1 MATGIIKRLVAER
14 GFGFVAEEGRE
25 GELFFHASTVRR
37 VAFEGLRVGQR
48 VEFDS
53 EPDPGGR
60 GRRAINVRPAGEL
73 EQEGA
78 HGSED
83 DDTQEYLVPGTF
95 TVRYEGEQQMQ
106 EGVERLS
113 QGAWRLRRVTRLP
126 DGGVI
131 AEFGVGDSPSTES

>member
-1 MATGIIKRLVAER
+1 M
-14 GFGFVAEEGRE
+14 
-25 GELFFHASTVRR
+25 
-37 VAFEGLRVGQR
+37 GQR
-48 VEFDS
+48 VEFHA

-60 GRRAINVRPAGEL
+60 GRRAINVRPAVEL

-78 HGSED
+78 DGSED
-83 DDTQEYLVPGTF
+83 DDAQGYLVPGTF

-113 QGAWRLRRVTRLP
+113 QGAWRLRHVTRLP

-131 AEFGVGDSPSTES
+131 AEFGVGAPSSAEP